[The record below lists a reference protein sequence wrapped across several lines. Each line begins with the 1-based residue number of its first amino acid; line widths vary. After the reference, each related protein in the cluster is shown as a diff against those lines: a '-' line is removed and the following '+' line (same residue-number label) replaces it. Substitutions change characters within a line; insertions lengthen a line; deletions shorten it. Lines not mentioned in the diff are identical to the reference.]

1 MTRAL
6 ATTGLTGLT
15 GLIMGT
21 LACGAP
27 EAGGPLAG
35 GGAKAARDD
44 AAHEENHTAVPE
56 TLPFY
61 DDPYFTAEW
70 IEPTDPRYSKLHRI
84 GEFSLL
90 DQTGQAFT
98 RAELAGKIHV
108 ASFFF
113 TTCPSVCPKMTANL
127 MRVQDA
133 FLDDDRVSM
142 LSYSVAS
149 SVDTVEVLA
158 AYAQRHG
165 IEARRWHLL
174 TGDRDQIYALAR
186 QSYFVEKGIGQR
198 KANNEFIH
206 TENVVL
212 VDEQGRLRG
221 IYNAMLPLDVE
232 RMIADIRI
240 LQQTG

>member
-1 MTRAL
+1 MTKVFAML
-6 ATTGLTGLT
+6 AILS
-15 GLIMGT
+15 IMST
-21 LACGAP
+21 LACDAP
-27 EAGGPLAG
+27 EAGVSTVAD
-35 GGAKAARDD
+35 ADRATQAA
-44 AAHEENHTAVPE
+44 APE

-61 DDPYFTAEW
+61 DGPDFTAEW
-70 IEPTDPRYSKLHRI
+70 IEPTDSRYAKLHRI

-108 ASFFF
+108 ANFFF

-133 FLDDDRVSM
+133 FLDDDRVLM

-149 SVDTVEVLA
+149 KVDTVEVLA
-158 AYAQRHG
+158 TYAQRHG
-165 IEARRWHLL
+165 IETTRWHLL

-186 QSYFVEKGIGQR
+186 QSYFVEKSLGQT
-198 KANNEFIH
+198 KPNEFIH

-212 VDEQGRLRG
+212 VDGEGRLRG
-221 IYNAMLPLDVE
+221 IYNATLPLEVE
-232 RMIADIRI
+232 RMIADIRV

>member
-1 MTRAL
+1 MTKLL
-6 ATTGLTGLT
+6 A
-15 GLIMGT
+15 I
-21 LACGAP
+21 LAVLSIVGCDAP
-27 EAGGPLAG
+27 EASVPLAG
-35 GGAKAARDD
+35 DAEPAA
-44 AAHEENHTAVPE
+44 APE

-61 DDPYFTAEW
+61 DGPDFTAEW

-90 DQTGQAFT
+90 DQTGRAFT
-98 RAELAGKIHV
+98 RSELAGKIHV
-108 ASFFF
+108 ANFFF

-133 FLDDDRVSM
+133 FLDDDRVIM

-165 IEARRWHLL
+165 IEASRWHLL

-186 QSYFVEKGIGQR
+186 QSYFVEKSLGQR
-198 KANNEFIH
+198 KPNEFIH

-212 VDEQGRLRG
+212 VDAEGRLRG
-221 IYNAMLPLDVE
+221 IYNATLPLEIE
-232 RMIADIRI
+232 RMIADLRV